1 MTTGGTTGAAR
12 VGRWARLRTAVDR
25 TSVRT
30 RILLTVLTLS
40 AVGMLLAASTALAL
54 QTRAADD
61 RMDSDLLLRL
71 ETFTTLAES
80 GTDPGTGRPFGSAR
94 DLVYASMR
102 LTIPGPN
109 EGMVGLVG
117 DKVALTAPSSVA
129 LRLEDDPELV
139 AALSGATTAPSASL
153 RTTRTSERT
162 YRYVVVPVHV
172 TSPDGVPAD
181 SVDTTHGALVVA
193 YDRDVER
200 ARSTQVF
207 STLAIMSV
215 VALAAVGAIGWFVA
229 GRLLAPIRRLDETAR
244 RISESDLSLRIP
256 VTGADDLARLTAT
269 VNAMLDRL
277 QNVFQSQRTLLDDV
291 GHELRTPLTIVRGHL
306 ELMEVDDPQD
316 TAATRDVALGELARM
331 SRLVDDLM
339 TLARVDRPDFVR
351 PAPTDVGRLTDD
363 LLDTLLPLAERR
375 WLVDARAD
383 TVADLDAQRV
393 TQAVVQLAANAVR
406 HSSDGS
412 TIAIG
417 SAADADGTCHFWV
430 RDEGEGIA
438 PEEQARIFDRFHRG
452 AARDDSEGSGI
463 GLSIVSVIAA
473 AHGGAVT
480 VRSQPGDGAT
490 FTITFPGRTRPRTA
504 STGAELLHARDN
516 ERKNSASPS
525 EGADDGIDPRH

>member
-12 VGRWARLRTAVDR
+12 VGRWARLRIAVDR

-71 ETFTTLAES
+71 KTFTTLAES

-109 EGMVGLVG
+109 EGMVGLIG

-172 TSPDGVPAD
+172 TPPDGVPAD

-306 ELMEVDDPQD
+306 ELMDADDPRD
-316 TAATRDVALGELARM
+316 VIAARDVALFELARM

-363 LLDTLLPLAERR
+363 LLDTLRPLAERR
-375 WLVDARAD
+375 WVVDARAD
-383 TVADLDAQRV
+383 GVAHLDTQRIA
-393 TQAVVQLAANAVR
+393 QAVVQLAANAAR
-406 HSSDGS
+406 HSPDGS

-417 SAADADGTCHFWV
+417 SETDADGTCRIWV

-438 PEEQARIFDRFHRG
+438 LDEQPRIFDRVYRG
-452 AARDDSEGSGI
+452 SSLDDSEGSGI
-463 GLSIVSVIAA
+463 GLSIVSAITT
-473 AHGGAVT
+473 AHGGTVT
-480 VRSQPGDGAT
+480 VRSRPGQGAT
-490 FTITFPGRTRPRTA
+490 FTMTFPDRARPQDTDSGREQARTRDNRTQDA
-504 STGAELLHARDN
+504 QHT
-516 ERKNSASPS
+516 S
-525 EGADDGIDPRH
+525 EGEVDGIDPHH